1 MESAR
6 KIWSFARCGDGRL
19 MNEQLEALQKKITEN
34 TPLPLQLKL
43 NLQLQTSSSSKM
55 RHNAT
60 YANKN
65 YSATRAYIEY
75 VGK

>member
-19 MNEQLEALQKKITEN
+19 MNEQLEALQKKSTEN

-43 NLQLQTSSSSKM
+43 NLQRS
-55 RHNAT
+55 
-60 YANKN
+60 ANQLVEDHWFRMGWMFGLL
-65 YSATRAYIEY
+65 A
-75 VGK
+75 